1 MLRRPRSLDISGE
14 LSATSRMPVGGKS
27 LSYVGFGTE
36 NWAGY
41 GTENWAGFVQHAFG
55 IMSMYG
61 AVVPILTYKGPLFGR
76 VEPLRS
82 SLLE

>member
-1 MLRRPRSLDISGE
+1 
-14 LSATSRMPVGGKS
+14 MPVGGKS
-27 LSYVGFGTE
+27 LSYVGF
-36 NWAGY
+36 